1 MKFSYVAIP
10 CKNNVAAR
18 VLRIT
23 PSGYLS
29 AASYI
34 QADGRLGSWI
44 EATEDETADELVGD
58 KTVDELA
65 FDSAEAALNSL
76 QINKEGRQR
85 LY

>member
-29 AASYI
+29 ATSYI

-44 EATEDETADELVGD
+44 EATEDE
-58 KTVDELA
+58 TVDELA